1 MIIKKKSLIVALVSS
16 FVIALVLV
24 LTLVGYVIYLEI
36 HERNVQHAYQELLAK
51 VNARVYARYLEISR
65 LAARIDNAG
74 PLKGNPV
81 VEGLIKNAGTRNVTD
96 LMLKIKFLDR
106 NGATIY
112 ETAFAPQEPPL
123 GGIDFSQVS
132 IPYFNSAPRVIIS
145 AGGSLAFKRVLSNCP
160 PEILSA
166 LRDRKNLRKDSRWTN
181 ALAYEILAVDF

>member
-24 LTLVGYVIYLEI
+24 LTLIGYMMYLEI
-36 HERNVQHAYQELLAK
+36 RDRNVQHAYQELLAK

-74 PLKGNPV
+74 PLKGKPV
-81 VEGLIKNAGTRNVTD
+81 VEGVIKNSGTRNVTN
-96 LMLKIKFLDR
+96 LVLKVKFLDR

-112 ETAFAPQEPPL
+112 ETAFAPQEPSL
-123 GGIDFSQVS
+123 GGMGLPQVN
-132 IPYFNSAPRVIIS
+132 IPYFNSAARVIIS
-145 AGGSLAFKRVLSNCP
+145 PGGSLPFKRVLSNCP

-166 LRDRKNLRKDSRWTN
+166 LQDRENLRKDSRWTN
-181 ALAYEILAVDF
+181 ALAHEILAIDF